1 MSDFFCVTS
10 RLLVLEDEDDD
21 EYEDDILSAISGALT
36 QEMVRLLKR
45 ALRGPFSGYVVPGF
59 ARLR

>member
-1 MSDFFCVTS
+1 MSDFFCVIS
-10 RLLVLEDEDDD
+10 RLLVLEDDD